1 MTTDHSS
8 ETLISLFVRRVE
20 QDGSRTSIWV
30 PAGEGSYAGIS
41 WDELATDVR
50 RMAVMLRRVGVAP
63 GDRVVQAAEN
73 RYEWIVSDLA
83 ILMARAIH
91 VSVHSALSGPQ
102 IAWQIIDSGASVV
115 LVSGSEQ
122 AEKLTASNVQL
133 PESISIYSY
142 DQCAVQIGCRE
153 IGQLSRAIL
162 DVSEG
167 EMKAIEAEALASLK
181 ADDVATILYT
191 SGTTGEPKGVM
202 LTHGNLVFD
211 AEGTVAAY
219 NSTAEDLRLCW
230 LPLSHIFAR
239 TCDMYTWITRG
250 SQLALAESRDTI
262 LTNCAE
268 LSPTVM
274 NGVPYFFD
282 KVMRRVIQDGHAD
295 TPGKL
300 QELLGGRLRM
310 CCSGGAALS
319 DTTAEFFARQGV
331 LLVQGY
337 GLTETSPVITAS
349 SRQHNKL
356 GYVGRPI
363 AGVEVKIAPD
373 GEILTRGPHVMHGYW
388 NKPHETEQAF
398 EGGWLKTGD
407 LGEVD
412 AEGYLRVTGR
422 KKELIVTA
430 AGKNV
435 APAYLERLLSE
446 HPLIVQALVLGD
458 GRNYLSALIVP
469 NPDALRAAIIQA
481 SIPVRSREEA
491 LVHPQ
496 VHALY
501 RAAIDQQLAGLG
513 HYEQVGRFT
522 LLDRGFTVE
531 SGELTPTLKL
541 RRQVIAANFQR
552 VIEAMYEP
560 SASSAVPVAVS

>member
-1 MTTDHSS
+1 MTAPKVA
-8 ETLISLFVRRVE
+8 ETLVSLFCRRVE
-20 QDGSRTSIWV
+20 QDGSRTAIWV

-50 RMAVMLRRVGVAP
+50 RMAVMLQRIGGEP
-63 GDRVVQAAEN
+63 GDRVVQVSEN

-102 IAWQIIDSGASVV
+102 IAWQVVDSGASVV

-122 AEKLTASNVQL
+122 AEKLTANNVQL
-133 PESISIYSY
+133 PDSVAIYSY
-142 DQCAVQIGCRE
+142 DQCDVQFAGRE
-153 IGQLSRAIL
+153 IVQLAQATL
-162 DVSEG
+162 DVSDA
-167 EMKAIEAEALASLK
+167 EMKAIETDALASLK

-219 NSTAEDLRLCW
+219 NSTADDLRLCW

-262 LTNCAE
+262 LANCAE

-282 KVMRRVIQDGHAD
+282 KVMRRLIQDGHAD
-295 TPGKL
+295 TPGRL

-319 DTTAEFFARQGV
+319 DATAEFFARQGV

-356 GYVGRPI
+356 GYVGKPI
-363 AGVEVKIAPD
+363 AGVDVKIAPD
-373 GEILTRGPHVMHGYW
+373 GEILTRGPHVMPGYW
-388 NKPHETEQAF
+388 NKPQETEQVF
-398 EGGWLKTGD
+398 DDGWLKTGD
-407 LGEVD
+407 LGEID

-446 HPLIVQALVLGD
+446 HPLILQALVLGD

-469 NPDALRAAIIQA
+469 NPDALRATIIQRG
-481 SIPVRSREEA
+481 IPVRSREEA
-491 LVHPQ
+491 LGHPQ

-501 RAAIDQQLAGLG
+501 RAAIDQQLAGLS
-513 HYEQVGRFT
+513 HCEQVGRFT

-531 SGELTPTLKL
+531 NGELTPTLKL
-541 RRQVIAANFQR
+541 RRQVIAANFKG
-552 VIEAMYEP
+552 VIEAMYEASP
-560 SASSAVPVAVS
+560 SSLAPVAVG